1 MSSDPDATGAPRT
14 AFEHAPHPWRRERA
28 QHGPVKVADQH
39 PRGNRATRF
48 NTRLALATTKAV
60 GSMWCAYA
68 FAAFDCLALPEAIA
82 GGMFGM
88 VQWVASFLLQLV
100 LLSIIM
106 VGQDVQAKAA
116 DARAESTYRDAEA
129 ILHAADQIAAH
140 LTTQD
145 EHLAEQDRNLADL
158 LTAQGSQFA
167 EFTALLA
174 QLHDRL
180 GDPRQGGA
188 P

>member
-1 MSSDPDATGAPRT
+1 MTGEPEPGTATHTP
-14 AFEHAPHPWRRERA
+14 FEHAVHPWRRERA

-129 ILHAADQIAAH
+129 ILHAADQIAEH
-140 LTTQD
+140 LTAQD
-145 EHLAEQDRNLADL
+145 THLIEQDGTLADL
-158 LTAQGSQFA
+158 LTAQGSQFG
-167 EFTALLA
+167 EFATLLTAL
-174 QLHDRL
+174 HERL
-180 GDPRQGGA
+180 GNQQQGGT

>member
-1 MSSDPDATGAPRT
+1 VTAEPQPGTAPRT
-14 AFEHAPHPWRRERA
+14 AFEHAVHPWRRERA
-28 QHGPVKVADQH
+28 QRGPVKVTDQH
-39 PRGNRATRF
+39 PRGNRVTRF

-116 DARAESTYRDAEA
+116 DARAESTFKDAEA
-129 ILHAADQIAAH
+129 ILHAADQIAEHLTAQDAH
-140 LTTQD
+140 LI
-145 EHLAEQDRNLADL
+145 EQDGKLTDLVAAQGGQFAELTTL
-158 LTAQGSQFA
+158 LTA
-167 EFTALLA
+167 
-174 QLHDRL
+174 LHDRL
-180 GDPRQGGA
+180 GDRPQGGT